1 MNDRWNGVDY
11 VTIPVK
17 LIDGRW
23 ELLYGGGTGI
33 REGTFGELRV
43 TASSIEDADVRRRLT
58 QTATVKVLDEGT
70 ELLVALADR
79 EFRRQDNEHSAI
91 DYSVIDHADLPA
103 GCTRLERVLIGP
115 RSSKLIDIESEH
127 GGLWIRQRGVDR
139 TDLVCSGVW
148 LPEGFEPGVANSLNH
163 ACTLLSECYE
173 RHRISHTVN
182 VYKHVFYREPNDP
195 DRRWHPLDAL
205 RNGVIAGMERSIC
218 ADAWHRLQEQL
229 GFQPIGMAEA
239 KPHGRKR

>member
-1 MNDRWNGVDY
+1 MNDRWNNPDH

-23 ELLYGGGTGI
+23 ELLYGGSTGI

-58 QTATVKVLDEGT
+58 QTATVKVLDEGV

-79 EFRRQDNEHSAI
+79 EFRRQGNDHSAI
-91 DYSVIDHADLPA
+91 DYSVIDPTDVPA
-103 GCTRLERVLIGP
+103 GCTRLERIRIGP
-115 RSSKLIDIESEH
+115 RFSKTISIESEH

-139 TDLVCSGVW
+139 TELVCSGVW
-148 LPEGFEPGVANSLNH
+148 LPEGFEPDVANSLNH
-163 ACTLLSECYE
+163 ACTLLSERYE

-182 VYKHVFYREPNDP
+182 VYKHVFYREPDGA
-195 DRRWHPLDAL
+195 DSRWYPLDVL
-205 RNGVIAGMERSIC
+205 RNSVIAGMEHSIH
-218 ADAWHRLQEQL
+218 ADAWGKLEEQL
-229 GFQPIGMAEA
+229 GFRPVGKADA
-239 KPHGRKR
+239 KQRRRDR